1 VLWAVYGL
9 VQKQLL
15 KGMSS
20 QQILLVLYIGAIALL
35 MPVSRPGSVAELNA
49 LEFWMLVFCCANT
62 LIGYGAFAEALEH
75 WEVSRVSAVLAL
87 APLCTLAGMWLL
99 ERFAPQVIEPEG
111 LNAAS
116 VVGALLVVAG
126 SALCALGAQ
135 ESKQLEEVR
144 PPEPPCV

>member
-1 VLWAVYGL
+1 
-9 VQKQLL
+9 
-15 KGMSS
+15 
-20 QQILLVLYIGAIALL
+20 
-35 MPVSRPGSVAELNA
+35 
-49 LEFWMLVFCCANT
+49 
-62 LIGYGAFAEALEH
+62 
-75 WEVSRVSAVLAL
+75 
-87 APLCTLAGMWLL
+87 MWLL